1 MKELE
6 KELEK
11 SKTIAITDSTRPSI
25 LTENDQSTLV
35 LPRSDPETTL
45 GMSLFLNA
53 AGSSGGTE
61 DDASTM
67 DAMVDSAQS
76 PLFHESEDALDRSST
91 LHFAMNVEASVA
103 CDRSSRLNP
112 KYTAESRSVPGT
124 PSNPWQKGDP
134 RRKDALP
141 KPGYRNKRN
150 QISTAYVSSSSE
162 SLPKHHV
169 AQLLFERYFSIVN
182 PIWPFLLED
191 ECSDLLSR
199 TWESQEPL
207 DPICVAQLNLIFCLS
222 CRSYNDNLDEKSPFE
237 DTSRA
242 SFEFYSRARE
252 YVVLNSFDLANMR
265 MLQTLLLMAQY
276 QQSTLRSRQCYLTI
290 GHAAR
295 MAQELGLHIPLP
307 ESPFLSPLNRELR
320 LRLWW
325 GCFSLDR

>member
-1 MKELE
+1 
-6 KELEK
+6 
-11 SKTIAITDSTRPSI
+11 
-25 LTENDQSTLV
+25 
-35 LPRSDPETTL
+35 
-45 GMSLFLNA
+45 MSLFLNT

-112 KYTAESRSVPGT
+112 ENTAGSRSVPGT

-134 RRKDALP
+134 RRKHALP

-150 QISTAYVSSSSE
+150 QVSTAYVSSSSE
-162 SLPKHHV
+162 SLPKRHV

-222 CRSYNDNLDEKSPFE
+222 CRSYNNNLDEKSPFE

-242 SFEFYSRARE
+242 SFEFYSHARE
-252 YVVLNSFDLANMR
+252 YVVVNSFDLANMP

-290 GHAAR
+290 EHAAR

-307 ESPFLSPLNRELR
+307 ESPSLSPLNRELR
-320 LRLWW
+320 LRLW
-325 GCFSLDR
+325 